1 MKHVMTADTPAPR
14 VPSPRLHYAWI
25 VALVTFLVLLITA
38 GIRATPG
45 LLMVPLESEF
55 GWSRAAISGA
65 VAINIALFGL
75 IGPFAAS
82 AMNRWGIR
90 RLVVAALALLAV
102 SVALTTQ
109 MQNQW
114 QMTLLWGVCV
124 GTGTGVTSMVLAA
137 VVATR
142 WFDARRGVVLGALS
156 AANATG
162 QLVFLPLLAGV
173 VEKHGWRAAALVV
186 AGAAVAVFGVALI
199 FLRDRPEDLGLR
211 RYGQHPDA
219 TAAAPIPLSPF
230 AALRMAVRS
239 RAFWIL
245 AGTFFVCGASTN
257 GLIGTH
263 LIAACHDHGIPQ
275 MRSAQLLA
283 VMGIFDILGTT
294 ASGWLTDRYSSRH
307 LLFGYYTLRGLS
319 LLFLPFTLENGAGAL
334 GLFAVFYG
342 LDWIATVPPTVRLTG
357 EAFGRENTGVVY
369 GWIGAS
375 HQMGASLAAFGAGA
389 IRTVAGDYRLAFW
402 IAGVLCVLAGLS
414 FLTLGRRAFSAGR
427 PMGTLATASAGSVP

>member
-1 MKHVMTADTPAPR
+1 M
-14 VPSPRLHYAWI
+14 HYAWI
-25 VALVTFLVLLITA
+25 IAAVTFVVLLITA
-38 GIRATPG
+38 GVRATPG
-45 LLMVPLESEF
+45 LLMVSLEAEF
-55 GWSRAAISGA
+55 GWSRAVISAA

-82 AMNRWGIR
+82 AMDRWGMR
-90 RLVVAALALLAV
+90 RLVLAALALLAV
-102 SVALTTQ
+102 SVGLTTR
-109 MQNQW
+109 MHNQW

-142 WFDARRGVVLGALS
+142 WFDARRGAVLGALS

-173 VEKHGWRAAALVV
+173 VARYGWRAAALVV
-186 AGAAVAVFGVALI
+186 SGAAVIVFAIVLA
-199 FLRDRPEDLGLR
+199 FMRDRPEDLGLR
-211 RYGQHPDA
+211 RYGQPPDA
-219 TAAAPIPLSPF
+219 DPIAARAALAPF
-230 AALRMAVRS
+230 AALGLAIRS

-263 LIAACHDHGIPQ
+263 LIAACHDHGIPET
-275 MRSAQLLA
+275 RSAQLLA
-283 VMGIFDILGTT
+283 LMGIFDILGTT
-294 ASGWLTDRYSSRH
+294 ASGWLTDRYSSRR

-319 LLFLPFTLENGAGAL
+319 LLYLPFTLASGGGL
-334 GLFAVFYG
+334 GIFAVFYG

-375 HQMGASLAAFGAGA
+375 HQLGASLAAFGAGA
-389 IRTVAGDYRLAFW
+389 IRTIAGDYRLAFW
-402 IAGVLCVLAGLS
+402 IAGALCLLAGAS
-414 FLTLGRRAFSAGR
+414 FLTIGRRSFTSSGPLERLSPLSA
-427 PMGTLATASAGSVP
+427 

>member
-1 MKHVMTADTPAPR
+1 MSTADSRRLR
-14 VPSPRLHYAWI
+14 VARPRLHYAWV
-25 VALVTFLVLLITA
+25 VALVTFVVLLVTA

-45 LLMVPLESEF
+45 LLMVPLETEF
-55 GWSRAAISGA
+55 GWSRAAISAA

-90 RLVVAALALLAV
+90 RLVVCALGLLAIAV
-102 SVALTTQ
+102 GLTTQ
-109 MQNQW
+109 MHSQW

-142 WFDARRGVVLGALS
+142 WFDARRGTVLGALS

-162 QLVFLPLLAGV
+162 QLVFLPLLASV
-173 VEKHGWRAAALVV
+173 VERYGWRAAALVV
-186 AGAAVAVFGVALI
+186 SGAAVIVFAVVLVFM
-199 FLRDRPEDLGLR
+199 RDRPEDLGLR
-211 RYGQHPDA
+211 PYGQPADGVP
-219 TAAAPIPLSPF
+219 TAASALTPF
-230 AALRMAVRS
+230 AALRLAIRS
-239 RAFWIL
+239 RAFWVL

-263 LIAACHDHGIPQ
+263 LIAACHDYGIPQ

-283 VMGIFDILGTT
+283 LMGIFDILGTT

-319 LLFLPFTLENGAGAL
+319 LLYLPFTLQNGASGL
-334 GLFAVFYG
+334 GMFAVFYG
-342 LDWIATVPPTVRLTG
+342 LDWVATVPPTVRLTG

-375 HQMGASLAAFGAGA
+375 HQLGASLAAFGAGT

-402 IAGVLCVLAGLS
+402 IAGAFCVLAGAS
-414 FLTLGRRAFSAGR
+414 FLTIGRRAFMSSRFLTPLAAAPAG
-427 PMGTLATASAGSVP
+427 

>member
-1 MKHVMTADTPAPR
+1 MK
-14 VPSPRLHYAWI
+14 PRLHYAWI
-25 VALVTFLVLLITA
+25 VALVTFVVLLVTA

-55 GWSRAAISGA
+55 GWNRTVISAA

-82 AMNRWGIR
+82 VMDRWGLR
-90 RLVVAALALLAV
+90 RVVLCAVALLAV
-102 SVALTTQ
+102 SVALTTG
-109 MQNQW
+109 MRHQW
-114 QMTLLWGVCV
+114 QLTLLWGILV

-142 WFDARRGVVLGALS
+142 WFDERRGLVLGALS

-162 QLVFLPLLAGV
+162 QLVFLPLLARLV
-173 VEKHGWRAAALVV
+173 DQRGWRSAALTVSAAAAIVFVIVLV
-186 AGAAVAVFGVALI
+186 FM
-199 FLRDRPEDLGLR
+199 RDRPEDVGLR
-211 RYGQHPDA
+211 RYGQRESEPV
-219 TAAAPIPLSPF
+219 AAARRPLAPL
-230 AALRMAVRS
+230 AALRTALGAP
-239 RAFWIL
+239 AFWIL

-263 LIAACHDHGIPQ
+263 MIAACHDYGIPQ
-275 MRSAQLLA
+275 VQSAQLLA
-283 VMGIFDILGTT
+283 AMGIFDIIGTT

-319 LLFLPFTLENGAGAL
+319 LLYLPFTLQHGAHGL
-334 GLFAVFYG
+334 GWFAVFYG

-357 EAFGRENTGVVY
+357 EAFGRENTGVIY

-375 HQMGASLAAFGAGA
+375 HQLGASLAAFGAGA
-389 IRTVAGDYRLAFW
+389 IRTTVGDYGLAFW
-402 IAGVLCVLAGLS
+402 IAGSLCVVAGLS
-414 FLTLGRRAFSAGR
+414 FVTVGRRALR
-427 PMGTLATASAGSVP
+427 PNRSSLIAHPESLIHIPNLSS